1 MKERPII
8 MTGESVRAII
18 AGRKTQTRRIV
29 KLPAGVE
36 YDGHSP
42 ETFDVSASAQH
53 QPTGS
58 VRVRNPYGVPGDL
71 LWVKETFALA
81 PMADDPDPEYED
93 DWSPVYRADGDER
106 PWLTSHDEDAE
117 EIPPPWRPSIFMPR
131 WASRITLR
139 VTSVRV
145 ERVQAI
151 GEADAIAEGIEMFD
165 NVDVGIVRNTFGPK
179 AAFAIVWDQ
188 INSKRASWASNPWV
202 WVVAFEV
209 VR

>member
-1 MKERPII
+1 MKEHPII

-58 VRVRNPYGVPGDL
+58 VRVRNPYGVQGDT
-71 LWVKETFALA
+71 LWVKETFAYRDREFHPEGGYWYA
-81 PMADDPDPEYED
+81 ATDDYEGKSV
-93 DWSPVYRADGDER
+93 SP
-106 PWLTSHDEDAE
+106 L
-117 EIPPPWRPSIFMPR
+117 FMPR
-131 WASRITLR
+131 AASRITLR

-151 GEADAIAEGIEMFD
+151 SEADAKAEGCDSDADI
-165 NVDVGIVRNTFGPK
+165 
-179 AAFAIVWDQ
+179 AARLHRGAMLPSRLRMARDEFRDLWDR
-188 INSKRASWASNPWV
+188 INAKRASWASNPWV
-202 WVVAFEV
+202 WAVAFEV

>member
-1 MKERPII
+1 MKEHPII
-8 MTGESVRAII
+8 MTGESVRAIL

-58 VRVRNPYGVPGDL
+58 VRVRNPYGVQGET
-71 LWVKETFALA
+71 LWVKETFAYRDREFHPEGGYWYA
-81 PMADDPDPEYED
+81 ATDDYEGKSV
-93 DWSPVYRADGDER
+93 SP
-106 PWLTSHDEDAE
+106 L
-117 EIPPPWRPSIFMPR
+117 FMPR
-131 WASRITLR
+131 AASRITLR

-151 GEADAIAEGIEMFD
+151 SEADAIAEGIEMFD

-179 AAFAIVWDQ
+179 AAFAIAWDQ

-202 WVVAFEV
+202 WAVAFEV